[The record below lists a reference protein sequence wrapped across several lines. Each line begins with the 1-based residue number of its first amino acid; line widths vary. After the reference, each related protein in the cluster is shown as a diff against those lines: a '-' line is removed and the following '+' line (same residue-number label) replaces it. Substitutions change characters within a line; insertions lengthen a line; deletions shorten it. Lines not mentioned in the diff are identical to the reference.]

1 MVISNHNSE
10 VHEHQNARIRASIV
24 GASGYAGGELLRLL
38 LGHPNV
44 EVIQATSESHLGEY
58 VYQQHPNLRK
68 RTNLKFSSREF
79 LEPCD
84 VLFLALPHGESQKF
98 IDHYASLAQKIVD
111 LAADFRIRDA
121 AFYKK
126 YYNEDHLAPAWLSR
140 FVYGL
145 PELHRQEMRTA
156 SYISGV
162 GCNATA
168 ANLSLMPLWKANLI
182 DLEKPVICDIKVG
195 SSEAGQTPN
204 PGTHHPERSS
214 VIRTFSA
221 YGHRHTAEVIQELGL
236 KNVHLT
242 MTSVDLVRGAL
253 AASHVFIRPGAA
265 EKDLWK
271 AYRGFTES
279 EPFVRIVKDKRGIYR
294 VPEPKILAGT
304 NYADIGFELDPESG
318 RVVCMAAIDNLMKG
332 ASGSAVQAM
341 NIMFGF
347 DETAGLDFPGLHPI

>member
-1 MVISNHNSE
+1 MIK
-10 VHEHQNARIRASIV
+10 ASII

-44 EVIQATSESHLGEY
+44 AVAQATSESHLGEF

-68 RTNLKFSSREF
+68 RTTLKFASREV

-84 VLFLALPHGESQKF
+84 VLFLALPHGASQKN
-98 IDHYASLAQKIVD
+98 IEKYAALAPKIID
-111 LAADFRIRDA
+111 LAADFRLRDA
-121 AFYKK
+121 GLYRKFYG
-126 YYNEDHLAPAWLSR
+126 EDHLAPDWLNK

-145 PELHRQEMRTA
+145 PELHRAEMCNA

-168 ANLSLMPLWKANLI
+168 ANLALLPVIKAGLV
-182 DLEKPVICDIKVG
+182 DLEKPIIVDIKVG
-195 SSEAGQTPN
+195 SSEAGQSPN
-204 PGTHHPERSS
+204 PGSHHPERSS
-214 VIRTFSA
+214 VVRTFSA
-221 YGHRHTAEVIQELGL
+221 YGHRHTAEVMQELGL
-236 KNVHLT
+236 QNVHLT

-253 AASHVFIRPGAA
+253 AAAHVFAKPGVA
-265 EKDLWK
+265 EKDLWR
-271 AYRGFTES
+271 AYRGWAES
-279 EPFVRIVKDKRGIYR
+279 EPFVRVVKDKRGIYR

-304 NYADIGFELDPESG
+304 NYADVGFELDPESG

-341 NIMFGF
+341 NLMFGF
-347 DETAGLDFPGLHPI
+347 EETAGLEFSGLHPI